1 MIQDDTRWYKVLLL
15 LGAWNHQVTRSLES
29 RVLALYMK
37 QHGQSLG
44 ISPCAN
50 PGYCRNFIPIRDW
63 LWWDSMWAGGWC
75 VFFFFLAS
83 FRCDS
88 QRVDCD
94 VSPWSQWDSLRID
107 FSAWQHECTMTHEH
121 CKDLEGRKLMEIRY
135 IGSRNRSLRGSLLC
149 LWWPWVL
156 LKSRTLVTR
165 LVMVDKVIVIAR
177 FSFCWSASHDAI
189 RFRMD
194 VIMKWPWNDH
204 KVTMKWPW
212 SDKIRNMLSTILIN
226 SLHGGK
232 KVESTRFIHRFSF
245 VLAQPFVVSSFAKPC
260 KVSALPWHTL
270 LGWDFMFLL
279 LAHTCFIFETMRDM
293 FFFTQHCWKLLS
305 PMPVCISI
313 SCAWKGAS
321 LPFGRRHCVSA
332 TDWHHCTVV
341 RQITNQ
347 WNKKCKSRI
356 ELRSKRVDGDPGWG
370 CCSSLHVFESCVLV
384 PAMWVLALVRNLQV
398 ATASPAVDMIACS
411 QARCENRVLSSHGC
425 LHFTDRSDSAI
436 CCEAVA
442 AVSSLEQ
449 WCALCI
455 PCVELT
461 ALRVLQ
467 NQHSTCFGADW
478 SHWGFCSAT
487 CGIGQKTR
495 SRAHSLQTAWT
506 VRQVFTVFSLN
517 FAHCALRT
525 AIRSVA
531 ILSWL

>member
-1 MIQDDTRWYKVLLL
+1 MKWQNQKHALY
-15 LGAWNHQVTRSLES
+15 NSHQFSTWRKES
-29 RVLALYMK
+29 RV
-37 QHGQSLG
+37 
-44 ISPCAN
+44 
-50 PGYCRNFIPIRDW
+50 
-63 LWWDSMWAGGWC
+63 
-75 VFFFFLAS
+75 
-83 FRCDS
+83 
-88 QRVDCD
+88 
-94 VSPWSQWDSLRID
+94 
-107 FSAWQHECTMTHEH
+107 
-121 CKDLEGRKLMEIRY
+121 
-135 IGSRNRSLRGSLLC
+135 
-149 LWWPWVL
+149 
-156 LKSRTLVTR
+156 
-165 LVMVDKVIVIAR
+165 
-177 FSFCWSASHDAI
+177 
-189 RFRMD
+189 
-194 VIMKWPWNDH
+194 
-204 KVTMKWPW
+204 
-212 SDKIRNMLSTILIN
+212 N
-226 SLHGGK
+226 SLHSSLF
-232 KVESTRFIHRFSF
+232 VRACSALCRFKLCETLQSVCSAVTHSAWMRLH
-245 VLAQPFVVSSFAKPC
+245 VLASCS
-260 KVSALPWHTL
+260 HL
-270 LGWDFMFLL
+270 LHF
-279 LAHTCFIFETMRDM
+279 RDNARHV
-293 FFFTQHCWKLLS
+293 FFTQHCWKLLS